1 MVGLLSKIYNRGN
14 PPSEVDRGLYLKRNM
29 LAALVIVIV
38 VAAAILLTPVALG
51 SAVTVPLAKIAFSED
66 TSGGATALGGC
77 VTYVHNSTYT
87 SPPCTTASSITVY
100 EYYFLTKSGGVL
112 RTSDNSV
119 NSTAGSANITIT
131 MIVSTPAGQ
140 QVNLGNMTISGA
152 VGNRTHTVYLSV
164 DQGVRVSGIYT
175 LTISIDI
182 SVKLAGATKASTAA
196 AGFETTFKVP

>member
-100 EYYFLTKSGGVL
+100 EYYFLTRPGGVL
-112 RTSDNSV
+112 RTTDTNVSS
-119 NSTAGSANITIT
+119 AYGSANITFT
-131 MIVSTPAGQ
+131 MFVSTPAGQ
-140 QVNLGNMTISGA
+140 QVKLGNTTISGG
-152 VGNRTHTVYLSV
+152 VGNRTETVYLSV
-164 DQGVRVSGIYT
+164 DQGVRASGLYT
-175 LTISIDI
+175 LTVSIDA
-182 SVKLAGATKASTAA
+182 SVKLAGSKSSTAA
-196 AGFETTFKVP
+196 TGFETTFKVP

>member
-1 MVGLLSKIYNRGN
+1 M
-14 PPSEVDRGLYLKRNM
+14 KRNM
-29 LAALVIVIV
+29 LAVLVIVIV
-38 VAAAILLTPVALG
+38 AAAAILLTPIALAG
-51 SAVTVPLAKIAFSED
+51 AVTVPLAKITFSED
-66 TSGGATALGGC
+66 TSGGATPALGGC

-87 SPPCTTASSITVY
+87 SPPCRTASSITVY
-100 EYYFLTKSGGVL
+100 EYYYLTKSGGVL

-140 QVNLGNMTISGA
+140 QVNLGNMTINGA

-175 LTISIDI
+175 LTISIDVR
-182 SVKLAGATKASTAA
+182 VKLAGATKASTAA